1 MPSIDWA
8 SALDRLFENSQDQE
22 VRSWAEHQISLD
34 FCTPGQRRAYELLT
48 AGEGVLELLD
58 AAPATARKLVKS
70 VPAHKLTVAPSDG
83 EWNAMQIVHHLA
95 DNEAVN
101 AVRIRSILTE
111 DTPEIFGYD
120 SDPWSRFFS
129 VEPAEDALER
139 FAVSRRNTVALVRS
153 LSSQDLD
160 RKGVLSY
167 RGAESLRVLLA
178 VLAGHD
184 RDHLDQLRDT
194 LAAAE

>member
-1 MPSIDWA
+1 MPSLDWA
-8 SALDRLFENSQDQE
+8 SALDRLFESPEDEE
-22 VRSWAEHQISLD
+22 VRDWAEEQISLGL
-34 FCTPGQRRAYELLT
+34 CTPGQRRAYGLLT
-48 AGEGVLELLD
+48 EGEGVLDLLAETPD
-58 AAPATARKLVKS
+58 AARELVKS
-70 VPAHKLTVAPSDG
+70 APEQSLKIPPGEG
-83 EWNAMQIVHHLA
+83 EWNAAQVIHHLA

-120 SDPWSRFFS
+120 SDPWTRFFDVES
-129 VEPAEDALER
+129 VEEALER
-139 FAVSRRNTVALVRS
+139 FTVSRRNTVALVRK

-160 RKGVLSY
+160 RHGVLSY

-194 LAAAE
+194 LAAVG

>member
-1 MPSIDWA
+1 MPELDWA
-8 SALDRLFENSQDQE
+8 NALDRLFDNPDDAD
-22 VRSWAEHQISLD
+22 VGPWAAARIEAGA
-34 FCTPGQRRAYELLT
+34 CTPGQRRAYELLT
-48 AGEGVLELLD
+48 AGESVIDLL
-58 AAPATARKLVKS
+58 ARTPHIAQQAVESAPARL
-70 VPAHKLTVAPSDG
+70 LTIAPGDG
-83 EWNAMQIVHHLA
+83 EWDATQVIHHLA

-120 SDPWSRFFS
+120 SDPWARFFRLES
-129 VEPAEDALER
+129 VEDALER
-139 FAVSRRNTVALVRS
+139 FVVSRRNTVALVKS
-153 LSSQDLD
+153 LTPRDLD

-184 RDHLDQLRDT
+184 RDHLDQLRAT
-194 LAAAE
+194 LDAAA